1 MKKKNLKSLKLNK
14 KSISDLGATYMNGGA
29 SGIVCNKDT
38 KQDGD
43 CWKPTIMQTF
53 DCPKTV
59 TICGQ
64 PPCIRPQ
71 N

>member
-14 KSISDLGATYMNGGA
+14 KSISDLGKTSMHGGA
-29 SGIVCNKDT
+29 TGPLCYKDT

-43 CWKPTIMQTF
+43 CWVPTIMQTF
-53 DCPKTV
+53 YCPKTV

-64 PPCIRPQ
+64 PPCIRPD